1 MTLTFLLAAAASAPV
16 SIKPPAP
23 TQTESKFDRCMDQIA
38 VDANKAIAFANTW
51 RAETGGV
58 AAHQCLGLAYV
69 AQQRW
74 LPAMAAFEQAAQ
86 IAERS
91 KDARSATLWVL
102 TGNAALAGGQPAKA
116 ISAFDTALGSGVL
129 QGEAA
134 GEAHLDRARASVML
148 GDLKNAR
155 ISITQAKKL
164 AAADPL
170 VWLLSATLARRQN
183 DLALAEADITEAL
196 KRSPDD
202 ASVALEAGNIAMAKG
217 APDAAKTA
225 WQAAQRM
232 APKSAAG
239 LSAANALKQ
248 FEGSTKP

>member
-1 MTLTFLLAAAASAPV
+1 MTFLFLLAAAASPPTN
-16 SIKPPAP
+16 IKAPAP
-23 TQTESKFDRCMDQIA
+23 TLLESKFDRCMDQIA
-38 VDANKAIAFANTW
+38 VDANKAIAFANAW
-51 RAETGGV
+51 RAENGGV
-58 AAHQCLGLAYV
+58 AAYQCLGLAYV

-74 LPAMAAFEQAAQ
+74 LPAMSSFEQAAQ

-91 KDARSATLWVL
+91 KDGRSATLWVL
-102 TGNAALAGGQPAKA
+102 AGNAALAGGQPAKA
-116 ISAFDTALGSGVL
+116 ISALDTALGSGIL

-155 ISITQAKKL
+155 VSLTQAKKL
-164 AAADPL
+164 VAADPL

-183 DLALAEADITEAL
+183 DLALAETDITEAL

-202 ASVALEAGNIAMAKG
+202 AAVALEAGNIAMAKG
-217 APDAAKTA
+217 VPEAAKVA
-225 WQAAQRM
+225 WEAAQRM
-232 APKSAAG
+232 APKTPAG
-239 LSAANALKQ
+239 ISAANALKQ